1 MKSAQSN
8 IVKLPKSHLYTK
20 KVHLKK
26 SPFANLFKSKQTGVY
41 FLRAKILG
49 KQVKVSLKVKNYA
62 VAQVLVRERHA
73 ELTADIERERAKHP
87 GGSTFGVFEKEWIRR
102 SEASPDYRPRTK
114 IYHQQCVDIL
124 YRTWPELETLEV
136 ATIKLADCIEW
147 AAKLRARYS
156 APRYNGAVDTAR
168 AVFDIAIERGAILKN
183 PTRGATKATG
193 LKKARVT
200 PKRLELPTTAQ
211 FQELL
216 AKLDSTPRFQR
227 AARAVRFLAYGGPRI
242 SSAGEVMVSD
252 VDWARNEI
260 ILRKTKNGKICRVPM
275 IPEMQDICRILVTE
289 YPGKGPLLPIKN
301 PRHALKKAC
310 EAIGIH
316 PLTNHDLRH
325 LFITRCI
332 ESGVDVKTVA
342 EWVGHQ
348 DGGALILKTYAHL
361 RNEHSQKMAAK
372 VRFG

>member
-1 MKSAQSN
+1 M
-8 IVKLPKSHLYTK
+8 
-20 KVHLKK
+20 VHLIKT
-26 SPFANLFKSKQTGVY
+26 PVANLHKSKRTGVY

-49 KQVKVSLKVKNYA
+49 KQVKVSLKVKNYS

-73 ELTADIERERAKHP
+73 EITADIERERAKHP
-87 GGSTFGVFEKEWIRR
+87 GGSTFGIFEKEWIRR
-102 SEASPDYRPRTK
+102 SAANPEYKPRTK

-124 YRTWPELETLEV
+124 YRTWPDMSAREV
-136 ATIKLADCIEW
+136 STIKLAECIEW
-147 AAKLRARYS
+147 AAKVRARYS

-168 AVFDIAIERGAILKN
+168 AIFDIAIERGAILKN

-193 LKKARVT
+193 LKKARVN
-200 PKRLELPTTAQ
+200 PKRLELPTVAQ

-216 AKLDSTPRFQR
+216 AKLDATPRFQR
-227 AARAVRFLAYGGPRI
+227 AARAVRFFAYGGPRI

-260 ILRKTKNGKICRVPM
+260 VLRRTKNGKVCRVPM
-275 IPEMQDICRILVTE
+275 IPEMQEICRILITE
-289 YPGKGPLLPIKN
+289 YPGSGPLLPIKN

-310 EAIGIH
+310 LAIGIT

-332 ESGVDVKTVA
+332 ESGVDVKTIA
-342 EWVGHQ
+342 TWVGHQ
-348 DGGALILKTYAHL
+348 DGGSLILKTYAHL